1 MGSFLDFPVP
11 DNEDERLANLSNLD
25 LIGGPA
31 IDELDALV
39 DLVADS
45 MDCPSAVVSLLDEDF
60 QWFKARVNLD
70 ANRTDRKDAFCNY
83 TIDWDGVFVVE
94 NALEDPRFR
103 ENPLVTGLPGIRAYA
118 GCAITIDGKHPLGA
132 LCVLDYEPRSFTD
145 AELARLEKFKL
156 IVESIIRGHENSRRA
171 TSAIELVTQK
181 ERESKRNLL
190 HLEKITAVSGVG
202 GWELTLA
209 DGTLTCS
216 EQTKIIHDTP
226 PDFVPSLEEAI
237 KFYQPE
243 ARDKIQ
249 IAVEAGISE
258 GIGWD
263 LELPLTTY
271 KGAQIWTRAVGEPI
285 FSDGEVTGLMG
296 TFQDITQQRVD
307 QNRLRDS
314 EALARERSEEL
325 DVTLANMKQGVSV
338 FDSSGNLLLW
348 NQKYI
353 DIFEKPEGEIHKGV
367 SLRDLILSEKARG
380 DFSGDVD
387 AVIDDLNAGLNEGK
401 TVRKQFE
408 LKSGRI
414 ISSVHAAMPGGGWVG
429 THDDITLQEKNS
441 RQIAHAAHHDPLTG
455 LANRTK
461 FNLEVAEAMQRSKT
475 RDHQAAVMLIDLDGF
490 KLVNDGFG
498 HNAGDELLI
507 GVGKRLVAS
516 VRPHDLVARLGGDE
530 FAIVL
535 DCEPDTTTPIHDIA
549 ERILTA
555 LELPFLI
562 GPNEILISA
571 SIGVSFIEDDD
582 NPVETALGN
591 ADCALY
597 KIKEEGKRGYRVFD
611 LQINME
617 VAQKRVRELA
627 LREVTKNKNF
637 QVHYQPIQRMTDNQ
651 VSGFEALIRW
661 DNDDYE
667 TQYPDEFIPLAED
680 LGLINEIGNWVIE
693 TSIAEAKDWP
703 DDLRLALNVSPRQL
717 GRGHLHSAVKA
728 ALENNQFTA
737 NRLELEITEYAMIQD
752 DESTI
757 SELQKLKDLGVRIV
771 LDDFGTG
778 YSSLSYLH
786 RFPFDK
792 LKIDRSFING
802 FETNDRRANII
813 RAIVSMAVSLGIEV
827 TAEGIETEDQLLL
840 LRLMGC
846 TFAQGY
852 YFSKPRPAH
861 EFALL
866 SDYRHSDS
874 TVQASA

>member
-11 DNEDERLANLSNLD
+11 DGEAERLACLSDLD
-25 LIGGPA
+25 LIGGPV

-39 DLVADS
+39 DLVAS
-45 MDCPSAVVSLLDEDF
+45 SLDCPSAVVSLLDENF

-70 ANRTDRKDAFCNY
+70 AARTDRKDAFCNY

-94 NALEDPRFR
+94 NALEDPRFCD
-103 ENPLVTGLPGIRAYA
+103 NPLVTGLPGIRAYA
-118 GCAITIDGKHPLGA
+118 GCAISIDGKHPLGA
-132 LCVLDYEPRSFTD
+132 LCVLDYEPRSFAD

-156 IVESIIRGHENSRRA
+156 IVESIIRGHENSRRTA
-171 TSAIELVTQK
+171 NAIDLVTQK
-181 ERESKRNLL
+181 EQESKRNLL

-209 DGTLTCS
+209 DGELTWS
-216 EQTKIIHDTP
+216 EQTKRIHDTP

-237 KFYQPE
+237 KFYTPE
-243 ARDKIQ
+243 ARKKVQ
-249 IAVEAGISE
+249 SAVEAGIAE
-258 GIGWD
+258 GKGWD

-271 KGAQIWTRAVGEPI
+271 KGSQIWTRAVGEPI
-285 FSDGEVTGLMG
+285 FTDGQVTGLMG
-296 TFQDITQQRVD
+296 TFQDITQQRID
-307 QNRLRDS
+307 QDRLQES

-325 DVTLANMKQGVSV
+325 DVTLTNMKQGVSV
-338 FDSSGNLLLW
+338 FDSDGKLLLW
-348 NQKYI
+348 NQQYI
-353 DIFEKPEGEIHKGV
+353 EIFEKPDNEIRKGV
-367 SLRDLILSEKARG
+367 SLRDLILFEQARG
-380 DFSGDVD
+380 DFDGDVD
-387 AVIDDLNAGLNEGK
+387 EVVDDLNAGLKLGK

-429 THDDITLQEKNS
+429 THDDITLQENTL

-461 FNLEVAEAMQRSKT
+461 FNLQVGEAMQRSKT
-475 RDHQAAVMLIDLDGF
+475 QEHQAAVMLIDLDGF

-498 HNAGDELLI
+498 HNSGDELLI
-507 GVGKRLVAS
+507 GVGKRLQAS
-516 VRPHDLVARLGGDE
+516 VRPDDLVARLGGDE

-535 DCEPDTTTPIHDIA
+535 ECKPEFTTPIHDIA

-562 GPNEILISA
+562 GPNEILVSA
-571 SIGVSFIEDDD
+571 SIGVSFIEDDE

-617 VAQKRVRELA
+617 VTQKRIRELA
-627 LREVTKNKNF
+627 LREVTKNKDF
-637 QVHYQPIQRMTDNQ
+637 QVHYQPIQRMTDNAE
-651 VSGFEALIRW
+651 SGFEALIRW

-703 DDLRLALNVSPRQL
+703 DYLRLALNVSPRQL
-717 GRGHLHSAVKA
+717 GRGQLYFAVKS
-728 ALENNQFTA
+728 ALEKNRFTA

-752 DESTI
+752 DDSTV
-757 SELQKLKDLGVRIV
+757 SELRQLKELGVRIV

-827 TAEGIETEDQLLL
+827 TAEGVETEDQLLL
-840 LRLMGC
+840 LKLMGC

-852 YFSKPRPAH
+852 YFSKPLPAH

-866 SDYRHSDS
+866 ADYRQSNS
-874 TVQASA
+874 AAQASA